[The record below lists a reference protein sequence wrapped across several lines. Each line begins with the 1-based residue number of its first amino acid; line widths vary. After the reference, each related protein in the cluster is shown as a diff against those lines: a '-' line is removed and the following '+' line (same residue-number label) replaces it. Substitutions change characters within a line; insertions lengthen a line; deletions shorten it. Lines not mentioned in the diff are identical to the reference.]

1 MALALLSM
9 VTVVA
14 PIVGPITG
22 GWITDNYS
30 WPWIFYINVPIGIF
44 ATIVVWTQ
52 MRERKRPPPTPP
64 LITSGLRCWCL
75 GWAAAGGA

>member
-44 ATIVVWTQ
+44 ATSWSG
-52 MRERKRPPPTPP
+52 RRCANGRDHHPRPH
-64 LITSGLRCWCL
+64 
-75 GWAAAGGA
+75 